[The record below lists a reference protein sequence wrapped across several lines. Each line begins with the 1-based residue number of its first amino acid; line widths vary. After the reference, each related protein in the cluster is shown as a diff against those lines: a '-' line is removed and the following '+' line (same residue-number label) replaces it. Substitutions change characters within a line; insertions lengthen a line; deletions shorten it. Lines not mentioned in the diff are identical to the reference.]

1 MRAARTALLPTV
13 FAGRI
18 KSRVRFDKI
27 FPTTYLK
34 D

>member
-13 FAGRI
+13 FAGRV
-18 KSRVRFDKI
+18 KSGAQFDKI
-27 FPTTYLK
+27 FSTTYLK